1 MAHSRHAIND
11 RYYYKYYGKT
21 FRDHLIQP
29 SHLADENTGDQLR
42 ERILYPRFILLYN
55 SLPRFKLLFSD
66 VAYTKIPKINVAVQT
81 ITYDKNWD
89 VFR

>member
-11 RYYYKYYGKT
+11 KYYYKYYGKT

-29 SHLADENTGDQLR
+29 HLADENNGDQLR
-42 ERILYPRFILLYN
+42 ERILYPWFILLYN

-66 VAYTKIPKINVAVQT
+66 VAYTKT
-81 ITYDKNWD
+81 SKNQHCCSNHHL
-89 VFR
+89 